1 MIYFRS
7 ILFYLGEALST
18 VPFFIVSI
26 FALMFKPTT
35 RSRMIAG
42 WAKFVTWWLR
52 ITCGLTHE
60 IDGMENIPDEPCIFA
75 CSHSST
81 WETITTQTF
90 LPPLAWVL
98 KKELLRIPVFGLGLK
113 ATGPIA
119 IDRSDSKNALDQV
132 IDQGIEKFKE
142 NRYVLIFPEGT
153 RSPWGKP
160 GNYKK
165 GAAKL
170 AIASGKVIVPVAHD
184 AGRYWSKDSFW
195 IKPGV
200 IKCIFGPPITI
211 QEKTDTEIT
220 REIREWILAQQLDQ
234 PQTI

>member
-1 MIYFRS
+1 MIYLRS
-7 ILFYLGEALST
+7 ILFYIGQALST
-18 VPFFIVSI
+18 IPFFLVAL
-26 FALMFKPTT
+26 FALLFKPTT
-35 RSRMIAG
+35 RSKMIAG

-52 ITCGLTHE
+52 VTCGLHHTTS
-60 IDGMENIPDEPCIFA
+60 GMQNIPGEPCVFA
-75 CSHSST
+75 CAHSST

-98 KKELLRIPVFGLGLK
+98 KKELLSIPFFGHGLR
-113 ATGPIA
+113 ASGPIA

-170 AIASGKVIVPVAHD
+170 AIAANRPIVPVAHN
-184 AGRYWSKDSFW
+184 AGKFWARDSLW
-195 IKPGV
+195 IKPGK
-200 IKCIFGPPITI
+200 ISCIFGPPIDV
-211 QEKTDTEIT
+211 EGKTDTELT
-220 REIREWILAQQLDQ
+220 REVRAWILAQEFDD
-234 PQTI
+234 

>member
-1 MIYFRS
+1 MIYLRS
-7 ILFYLGEALST
+7 ILFYLGQGLS
-18 VPFFIVSI
+18 VIPFFLISLV
-26 FALMFKPTT
+26 AMMFKPTR
-35 RSRMIAG
+35 RSKMIAG
-42 WAKFVTWWLR
+42 WAKFVTWWLK
-52 ITCGLTHE
+52 ITCGLTHTTQ
-60 IDGMENIPDEPCIFA
+60 GMERIPNDPCVFA
-75 CSHSST
+75 CAHSST

-98 KKELLRIPVFGLGLK
+98 KKELLSIPVFGLGLR

-153 RSPWGKP
+153 RAPWGKP

-170 AIASGKVIVPVAHD
+170 AIAANKPVVPVAHN
-184 AGRYWSKDSFW
+184 AGQFWSRDSFW
-195 IKPGV
+195 IKPGN
-200 IKCIFGPPITI
+200 IQCLFGPPISV
-211 QEKTDTEIT
+211 ENKTDTEVT
-220 REIREWILAQQLDQ
+220 REIRQWILSQEFEH
-234 PQTI
+234 